1 MDDIKNLKS
10 YNFTYRTINPDGI
23 INVGY
28 NKKKIAA
35 ENQETAINIFRS
47 MLLKDGVSDIR
58 IDRIDR
64 IEDSSAP
71 KVPEK
76 KRKRSILGWL
86 AFSILALAM
95 SGRVIDKLF

>member
-1 MDDIKNLKS
+1 MKNLKS

-35 ENQETAINIFRS
+35 QNQETAVNILRS
-47 MLLKDGVSDIR
+47 MLLKDGVSDI
-58 IDRIDR
+58 RIDR

-86 AFSILALAM
+86 AFSIFALAM

>member
-35 ENQETAINIFRS
+35 ENQETAVNIFRS

-58 IDRIDR
+58 IDRI
-64 IEDSSAP
+64 EDSSAP

-76 KRKRSILGWL
+76 NRKRSILGWL
-86 AFSILALAM
+86 AVSIFALAM